1 MKDTAWKFGWLV
13 QGARVAVLAAGA
25 LAVAT
30 VAAPA
35 QQPPVKKEQPAK
47 KDTKDTKAKAPPA
60 AKKEAGA
67 AADKQQT
74 FWVKLCEKSPIV
86 VPDKEGKP
94 MREMRNICLTH
105 HERIDGN
112 SGIVV
117 ISAALRQVEGEEKQH
132 LMLMVPLGTALAPG
146 LRATIFNAEQ
156 WEKVQKSEKFD
167 DTKLEPI
174 KFAFSFCHQAGCTA
188 EIEATKELI
197 DAFKAGS
204 GLMVLAYNAQRQLV
218 AFPVPLTGFSEALN
232 GEPVDNV
239 KYSEA
244 RKAAMMQIAQ
254 RQQQLAEEYR
264 KREEEAAAQKGGAP
278 TAAAP
283 AKAPEKKK

>member
-1 MKDTAWKFGWLV
+1 MMDTARKFRWLA

-35 QQPPVKKEQPAK
+35 QQPTKKEQPAK
-47 KDTKDTKAKAPPA
+47 KDAKAKSPAP
-60 AKKEAGA
+60 AKKEAA
-67 AADKQQT
+67 AEGDKQQT
-74 FWVKLCEKSPIV
+74 FWVKLCEKSPVV

-94 MREMRNICLTH
+94 SREMRNICLTH

-112 SGIVV
+112 TGIVV
-117 ISAALRQVEGEEKQH
+117 ISAALRQVEGEDKQH

-146 LRATIFNAEQ
+146 LRATVFNAEQ
-156 WEKVQKSEKFD
+156 WEKIQKNEKFD
-167 DTKLEPI
+167 DSKLEPI
-174 KFAFSFCHQAGCTA
+174 KFAFSFCHHAGCTA

-197 DAFKAGS
+197 DAFKSGAGI
-204 GLMVLAYNAQRQLV
+204 MVLAYNAQRQLV
-218 AFPVPLTGFSEALN
+218 AFPVPLTGFNEALS
-232 GEPVDNV
+232 GDPVDNQ

-244 RKAAMMQIAQ
+244 RKAAMLQIAQ
-254 RQQQLAEEYR
+254 RQQQLAEEHR
-264 KREEEAAAQKGGAP
+264 KRQEEEAAQKGGAP
-278 TAAAP
+278 A

>member
-1 MKDTAWKFGWLV
+1 MKDTARKFGWLLN
-13 QGARVAVLAAGA
+13 GARVALLAAGA

-35 QQPPVKKEQPAK
+35 QQAPSKKEQPAK
-47 KDTKDTKAKAPPA
+47 KDTKAKAPAA
-60 AKKEAGA
+60 AKKEGGA
-67 AADKQQT
+67 VGEKQQT

-146 LRATIFNAEQ
+146 LRATVFNAEQ

-167 DTKLEPI
+167 DSKLEPI

-197 DAFKAGS
+197 EAFQKGAGI
-204 GLMVLAYNAQRQLV
+204 MVLAYNAQRQLV
-218 AFPVPLTGFSEALN
+218 AFPVPLTGFNEALS
-232 GEPVDNV
+232 GEPVDNA

-244 RKAAMMQIAQ
+244 RKAAMLQIAQ
-254 RQQQLAEEYR
+254 RQQQLAEEHR
-264 KREEEAAAQKGGAP
+264 KRQEEAAEAAQKGGAP
-278 TAAAP
+278 AAP
-283 AKAPEKKK
+283 AKAPAPEKKK